1 MDFSDQIIINSLP
14 RTYHVHV
21 ATADFEPPSWL
32 LLAFHGGG
40 GSGRGM
46 NWLTHFNSIADR
58 ERFVVAY
65 PDGWKRHWTI
75 SGDSRNVGI
84 EPPDDLQ
91 FLSRLVQEL
100 VKKQNLD
107 PKRVYAAG
115 ISNGGFF
122 AQRLALENSE
132 EVKAVATVAATMPE
146 ALSKVKTI
154 DHPIP
159 IMIVHGTQDPLVSFE
174 GGRVR
179 AGAKGLILSARDSAS
194 KWAEL
199 NGCDANP
206 DVTDLPNIIEDSMH
220 VRVERYGRCK
230 DGAEVLLYVI
240 EDGGHTWP
248 GGPQYFPER
257 IIGKTTHNLDAS
269 EEIVDF
275 FKRH

>member
-1 MDFSDQIIINSLP
+1 
-14 RTYHVHV
+14 
-21 ATADFEPPSWL
+21 
-32 LLAFHGGG
+32 
-40 GSGRGM
+40 
-46 NWLTHFNSIADR
+46 
-58 ERFVVAY
+58 
-65 PDGWKRHWTI
+65 
-75 SGDSRNVGI
+75 
-84 EPPDDLQ
+84 
-91 FLSRLVQEL
+91 
-100 VKKQNLD
+100 
-107 PKRVYAAG
+107 
-115 ISNGGFF
+115 
-122 AQRLALENSE
+122 
-132 EVKAVATVAATMPE
+132 MPE

-159 IMIVHGTQDPLVSFE
+159 IMIVHGTQDPLVPFE

-179 AGAKGLILSARDSAS
+179 AGARGLILSARDSAS

-199 NGCDANP
+199 KGCNANP
-206 DVTDLPNIIEDSMH
+206 DVTDLPTIIADSTH

-257 IIGKTTHNLDAS
+257 IIGKTTHNLDAN